1 MNSALSFSSRSR
13 VLHMCRNIAAFVLLL
28 ILWGNCSIA
37 DAGSGV
43 VWLIEPGQSF
53 GAISIGDDFSEV
65 RKIVGDPDKKKEVQN
80 GLLMKYDKAGIVVQV
95 NGATNKV
102 QFIGATVASS
112 SSRIYKTKDGLA
124 VGKTRASVEKIYGPP
139 PSIIQSKSKDIY
151 PDSQEVALYVS
162 RGIAFHY
169 DAGNKVVVILVFDP
183 SILSH

>member
-1 MNSALSFSSRSR
+1 MNSASLINSRSR
-13 VLHMCRNIAAFVLLL
+13 FFNLCRSIAAFTLLL
-28 ILWGNCSIA
+28 FLLGNCSIA
-37 DAGSGV
+37 DAGSGE

-53 GAISIGDDFSEV
+53 GSISIGDDFTEV
-65 RKIVGDPDKKKEVQN
+65 QKIFGKPDKKKEVQN
-80 GLLMKYDKAGIVVQV
+80 GLLMKYDKAGIVVQL
-95 NGATNKV
+95 NGATGKV

-124 VGKTRASVEKIYGPP
+124 VGKTRASAEKIYGPP

-183 SILSH
+183 SIFSH